1 MAKKILLIDDDP
13 DDRDLFCE
21 AIEEIASEI
30 VCSTAP
36 NGQKALAKL
45 NGREIEKPDIIFL
58 DVNMP
63 VMNGWECLMLLQK
76 EEAYKN
82 IPVIMYSTSSH
93 RKDIDNAQQFGALCF
108 FTKPFNFTDLKKNLG
123 IVVAHLNSNS
133 LSSLTLSSPLFLVP

>member
-21 AIEEIASEI
+21 AIEEIALEI
-30 VCSTAP
+30 VCNTAP
-36 NGQKALAKL
+36 NGQKALANL
-45 NGREIEKPDIIFL
+45 NDKEIEKPDIIFL

-63 VMNGWECLMLLQK
+63 VMNGWQCISLLQK

-93 RKDIDNAQQFGALCF
+93 PEDNSKSTGVWRPVF
-108 FTKPFNFTDLKKNLG
+108 FYEAF
-123 IVVAHLNSNS
+123 
-133 LSSLTLSSPLFLVP
+133 